1 MRSGCAW
8 SADVSVVRSKPC
20 FLQGKR
26 YIFVLVLL
34 EVSVAIFE
42 KSLFSVVKTM
52 FSELNLWSPAGGYFG
67 GALRNRVFYKESG
80 IFSFLFCSKLV
91 LRFLKNLCFPL

>member
-26 YIFVLVLL
+26 YIFVFVLV

-42 KSLFSVVKTM
+42 NSLFSVVKTR
-52 FSELNLWSPAGGYFG
+52 FSELNLWKTAGGYFG
-67 GALRNRVFYKESG
+67 GALRKRVFYKETSVA
-80 IFSFLFCSKLV
+80 IFDFCY
-91 LRFLKNLCFPL
+91 